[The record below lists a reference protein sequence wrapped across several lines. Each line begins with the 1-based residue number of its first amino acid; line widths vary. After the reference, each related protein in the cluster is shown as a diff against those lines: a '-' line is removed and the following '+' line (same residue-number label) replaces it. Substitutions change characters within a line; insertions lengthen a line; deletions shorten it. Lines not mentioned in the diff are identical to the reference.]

1 MERSSKSEECMRL
14 NKYLARC
21 GVCSRR
27 DADQLIASGRVTIN
41 GKTARTGQLVEF
53 GDRVQVG
60 KREIVLKEH
69 RRVTLAF
76 YKPAGVVCTERD
88 AHAKEKITDVIKYP
102 VRVTYAGRLDKDSE
116 GLLLLS
122 NDGDLID
129 AMMRGANGH
138 EKEYT
143 VRVDRRITDVF
154 LRKMAQG
161 VYLRELETTTRPC
174 EISGVG
180 KYTFRI
186 VLTQGLNR
194 QIRRMCGELGYRVQS
209 LKRIR
214 VMNIMLGDL
223 KPGAYRELTEP
234 EYAELYERA
243 GLIHAGK
250 RDAE

>member
-1 MERSSKSEECMRL
+1 MDKSGKSEERMRL

-27 DADQLIASGRVTIN
+27 DADQLIVSGKVTVN
-41 GKTARTGQLVEF
+41 GKAAQTGQIVEP
-53 GDRVQVG
+53 GDQVQVG
-60 KREIVLKEH
+60 KRAIVWEEH
-69 RRVTLAF
+69 QRVALAF
-76 YKPAGVVCTERD
+76 YKPVGVVCTERD
-88 AHAKEKITDVIKYP
+88 AHAKCKITDVINYP

-138 EKEYT
+138 EKEY
-143 VRVDRRITDVF
+143 VVKVDREITDVF
-154 LRKMAQG
+154 LKKMTQG
-161 VYLRELETTTRPC
+161 VYLRELQTTTRPC
-174 EISGVG
+174 EAAKIG

-194 QIRRMCGELGYRVQS
+194 QIRRMCRELGYRVQS

-214 VMNIMLGDL
+214 VMNVLLGDL
-223 KPGAYRELTEP
+223 KPGDYRELTGQ

-243 GLIHAGK
+243 GLSHAGK
-250 RDAE
+250 